1 MQDEFTVLNLA
12 YAYATTSGVLRKA
25 SAKSAKSAAPWKYS
39 CALEDREAVVGAM
52 HLGDLQQVSADGLRS
67 LTAITG
73 QTGLLIQGLEESGE
87 KLWACIAKVSTST
100 GSQQAGNGIAS
111 LAVYFPRTS
120 ATGKT
125 AAHASRTCIA

>member
-1 MQDEFTVLNLA
+1 MPPPNEFIANAFALPLECA
-12 YAYATTSGVLRKA
+12 AMA